1 MSEYLDAIVFIA
13 RHLAK
18 VFHVSA
24 TDDVKLLIEHTSAR
38 RRHHQA
44 DHEDGTKHAV
54 DEEFLHRIVASLDHA
69 GHTLIAGPGNS
80 KFELQ
85 TYMERYKPDLAARI
99 SGVETLDDAKDSS
112 IVAMARQFF
121 RKRGHRHTTSPEPSF
136 RHNDEPF
143 KS

>member
-1 MSEYLDAIVFIA
+1 MSEFIDAIIFID

-54 DEEFLHRIVASLDHA
+54 DDEFLHRIVASLDHT
-69 GHTLIAGPGNS
+69 GHALIAGPGNS

-85 TYMERYKPDLAARI
+85 TYMERHKPDLAARI
-99 SGVETLDDAKDSS
+99 SGVETLDAATDSG

-121 RKRGHRHTTSPEPSF
+121 RERGHRHATRLEPNF
-136 RHNDEPF
+136 RHND
-143 KS
+143 